1 MQQHVTISSG
11 RHRVVDLNI
20 LEYVAAN
27 SSAPGTVQVDL
38 QHATQERTGRASIM
52 QIGHDQAVMMET
64 LVRATGARS
73 AIEVGTFTG
82 YSALAIA
89 QGLPA
94 DGKLLC
100 CDTNAE
106 WGEIALEYWRQA
118 GVDDR
123 IELKIGPALE
133 TLRALPKDE
142 QFDFAFIDADKPAYY
157 DYYAELLPRL
167 RKGAL
172 LLADNTLS
180 NRGVVDPNAHDAST
194 EAMRIFNPRVAADT
208 RVRVSLLT
216 VGDGVTL
223 VEKL

>member
-1 MQQHVTISSG
+1 
-11 RHRVVDLNI
+11 VVDLDI

-27 SSAPGTVQVDL
+27 SSTPEQVQIDL
-38 QHATQERTGRASIM
+38 QQATQERTGRAAIM
-52 QIGHDQAVMMET
+52 QIGHEQAVMMET

-89 QGLPA
+89 RGLPA
-94 DGKLLC
+94 DGRLLC
-100 CDTNAE
+100 CDTSAE
-106 WGEIALEYWRQA
+106 WGEIAREHWRRA

-133 TLRALPKDE
+133 TRALPRAE
-142 QFDFAFIDADKPAYY
+142 QFDFAFIDADKPAYL
-157 DYYAELLPRL
+157 DYYEELLPRM

-180 NRGVVDPNAHDAST
+180 NRGVVNPNANDAST
-194 EAMRIFNPRVAADT
+194 EAMRIFNPRLAADP
-208 RVRVSLLT
+208 RVRVSILT

-223 VEKL
+223 IEKL

>member
-1 MQQHVTISSG
+1 M
-11 RHRVVDLNI
+11 NI

-27 SSAPGTVQVDL
+27 SSAPDPVQVEL
-38 QHATQERTGRASIM
+38 QRATAQRTGRSARM

-64 LVRATGARS
+64 LVRATGARA

-89 QGLPA
+89 RGLPP
-94 DGKLLC
+94 DGKLVC

-106 WGEIALEYWRQA
+106 WGEIAREHWRRA
-118 GVDDR
+118 GLADR
-123 IELKIGPALE
+123 IELRIGPAID
-133 TLRALPKDE
+133 TLRAMPNTE

-157 DYYAELLPRL
+157 TYYQELLPRM

-180 NRGVVDPNAHDAST
+180 NRGVVDPTATDEST
-194 EAMRIFNPRVAADT
+194 EAMRVFNPALAADS

-223 VEKL
+223 IEKL

>member
-1 MQQHVTISSG
+1 MTVSTG
-11 RHRVVDLNI
+11 RHRVVEVDI

-27 SSAPGTVQVDL
+27 SSAPEPVQVDL
-38 QHATQERTGRASIM
+38 QRATLERTGRAAIM

-73 AIEVGTFTG
+73 AVEVGTFTG

-89 QGLPA
+89 RGLPA

-100 CDTNAE
+100 CDTSAE
-106 WGEIALEYWRQA
+106 WGDIAREHWRRA

-133 TLRALPKDE
+133 TLRALPRTE
-142 QFDFAFIDADKPAYY
+142 QFDFAFIDADKPAYL
-157 DYYAELLPRL
+157 DYYEELLPRM

-180 NRGVVDPNAHDAST
+180 NRGVVNPNANDAST
-194 EAMRIFNPRVAADT
+194 EAMRVFNPKLAADP
-208 RVRVSLLT
+208 RVRVSILT

-223 VEKL
+223 IEKL

>member
-1 MQQHVTISSG
+1 MTTTPG
-11 RHRVVDLNI
+11 RHRVVDIDI

-27 SSAPGTVQVDL
+27 SSPADQVQLDL
-38 QHATQERTGRASIM
+38 QRTTQERTGRSAIM

-64 LVRATGARS
+64 LVRATGART

-89 QGLPA
+89 RGLPD

-106 WGEIALEYWRQA
+106 WVDIGREYWRRA
-118 GVDDR
+118 GVSEK
-123 IELKIGPALE
+123 IEVHIGPALE
-133 TLRALPKDE
+133 TLRALPKTE
-142 QFDFAFIDADKPAYY
+142 QFDFAFIDADKPEYYAYY
-157 DYYAELLPRL
+157 EELLPRM
-167 RKGAL
+167 RVGAL

-180 NRGVVDPNAHDAST
+180 NRGVVNPSATDAST
-194 EAMRIFNPRVAADT
+194 EAMRSFNPRVAGDP
-208 RVRVSLLT
+208 RVRVSILS

-223 VEKL
+223 IEKL

>member
-1 MQQHVTISSG
+1 M
-11 RHRVVDLNI
+11 NI

-27 SSAPGTVQVDL
+27 SSAPDPVQLEL
-38 QHATQERTGRASIM
+38 QRATLERTGRSARM

-89 QGLPA
+89 RGLPP
-94 DGKLLC
+94 DGKLVC
-100 CDTNAE
+100 CDTNPD
-106 WGEIALEYWRQA
+106 WGDIAREHWRRA
-118 GVDDR
+118 GLADR
-123 IELKIGPALE
+123 IELRIGPAIE
-133 TLRALPKDE
+133 TLRGLPEVE

-157 DYYAELLPRL
+157 AYYEELLPRM

-180 NRGVVDPNAHDAST
+180 NRGVVDPNADDEST
-194 EAMRIFNPRVAADT
+194 EAMRSFNPAVAADL
-208 RVRVSLLT
+208 RVRVSILT

-223 VEKL
+223 IEKL

>member
-1 MQQHVTISSG
+1 M
-11 RHRVVDLNI
+11 VDLDI

-27 SSAPGTVQVDL
+27 SSPPEPVQVDL
-38 QHATQERTGRASIM
+38 QQATQERTGRSSIM

-64 LVRATGARS
+64 LVRATRARR

-89 QGLPA
+89 RGLPP

-106 WGEIALEYWRQA
+106 WGEIAREYWRRA
-118 GVDDR
+118 GLDER

-133 TLRALPKDE
+133 TLRALPSVE

-157 DYYAELLPRL
+157 DYYEELLPRMS
-167 RKGAL
+167 KGGL

-180 NRGVVDPNAHDAST
+180 NRGVVNPNIHDDAT
-194 EAMRIFNPRVAADT
+194 EAMRTFNPRLASDA

-223 VEKL
+223 IEKL

>member
-1 MQQHVTISSG
+1 M
-11 RHRVVDLNI
+11 NI

-27 SSAPGTVQVDL
+27 SSAPDSVQLAL
-38 QHATQERTGRASIM
+38 QRATLERTGGSARM

-64 LVRATGARS
+64 LVRATGVRR

-89 QGLPA
+89 RGLPH
-94 DGKLLC
+94 DGKLVC

-106 WGEIALEYWRQA
+106 WGEIAREHWRRAGLE
-118 GVDDR
+118 DR
-123 IELKIGPALE
+123 IELRIGPALE
-133 TLRALPKDE
+133 TVRAMPQVE
-142 QFDFAFIDADKPAYY
+142 QFDFAFIDADKPAYHA
-157 DYYAELLPRL
+157 YYEELLPRM

-180 NRGVVDPNAHDAST
+180 NRGVVDPSATDEST
-194 EAMRIFNPRVAADT
+194 EAIRRFNPMLAADP

-216 VGDGVTL
+216 VGDGVT
-223 VEKL
+223 VIEKL

>member
-1 MQQHVTISSG
+1 MTISSG
-11 RHRVVDLNI
+11 RHRVVDLDI

-27 SSAPGTVQVDL
+27 SSPPEPVQIEL
-38 QHATQERTGRASIM
+38 QSATLERTGRSSIM

-73 AIEVGTFTG
+73 AIEIGTFTG

-89 QGLPA
+89 RGLPA

-100 CDTNAE
+100 CDTSAE
-106 WGEIALEYWRQA
+106 WGDIAREYWRRA
-118 GVDDR
+118 GVDER
-123 IELKIGPALE
+123 IDLQIRPALE
-133 TLRALPKDE
+133 TLRALPNVE

-157 DYYAELLPRL
+157 DYYEELLPRM

-180 NRGVVDPNAHDAST
+180 NRGVVDPDAHDPAT
-194 EAMRIFNPRVAADT
+194 EAMRIFNPRLAADP

-223 VEKL
+223 IEKR